1 VSTSLDPRTLATPNE
16 QVVLGRGLAPNGV
29 IRVVV
34 DGSTS
39 DEPALGSS
47 DASPASLRF
56 PAQWEVAEAGAVAA
70 DDVHVL
76 LLLGAGGSD
85 GSDGSDDTDGSDG
98 SDDSDDSAVAEGS
111 PSERLASV
119 RPWVVLLRTD
129 RDDRADWERELGDAG
144 YLLTMFDGRTRYFVH
159 PEHVDLPAALAVGDA
174 TAWDDLVDEVVRWRT
189 AALGRWAV
197 ATGSQPGRQSVV
209 ERELQAMRQTVS
221 WRVTAPL
228 RKVRTRMRP

>member
-16 QVVLGRGLAPNGV
+16 QVVLARGLAAIGV

-39 DEPALGSS
+39 DGPALGSS
-47 DASPASLRF
+47 DASPASVRSR
-56 PAQWEVAEAGAVAA
+56 ARWEVAEAGAAAA

-76 LLLGAGGSD
+76 LLGAGGPD
-85 GSDGSDDTDGSDG
+85 GSDGSD
-98 SDDSDDSAVAEGS
+98 DDSAVAEGS
-111 PSERLASV
+111 LSERLANV

-129 RDDRADWERELGDAG
+129 RDDRADWERELVEAG
-144 YLLTMFDGRTRYFVH
+144 YLLAMFDGRTRYFVH
-159 PEHVDLPAALAVGDA
+159 PEHLDLPAALAAGDA
-174 TAWDDLVDEVVRWRT
+174 TAWDDLVDDVVRWRT

-197 ATGSQPGRQSVV
+197 ATGSQPGRQSGV
-209 ERELQAMRQTVS
+209 ESELQAMRQTVS

>member
-16 QVVLGRGLAPNGV
+16 QVVLGRGLAQNGV

-39 DEPALGSS
+39 DQPALGSS
-47 DASPASLRF
+47 GASPASLRSRTR
-56 PAQWEVAEAGAVAA
+56 WEVAEVGAAAA

-76 LLLGAGGSD
+76 LLGAGGPD
-85 GSDGSDDTDGSDG
+85 GSA
-98 SDDSDDSAVAEGS
+98 DSADSADAEGS
-111 PSERLASV
+111 LSEKLANV

-129 RDDRADWERELGDAG
+129 RDDVADRERELGDAD

-159 PEHVDLPAALAVGDA
+159 PEHVDLPAALAAGDA
-174 TAWDDLVDEVVRWRT
+174 TAWDDMVDEVVRWRT

-197 ATGSQPGRQSVV
+197 ATGSQPGRQSLV